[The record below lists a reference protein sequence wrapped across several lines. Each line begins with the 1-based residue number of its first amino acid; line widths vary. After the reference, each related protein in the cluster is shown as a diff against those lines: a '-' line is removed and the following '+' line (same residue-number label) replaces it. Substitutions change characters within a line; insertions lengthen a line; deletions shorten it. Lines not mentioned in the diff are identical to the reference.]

1 MRATG
6 PKCQRK
12 SRYRMAENEP
22 IRMFCG
28 LPVIVAVLP
37 MFDAVATASRYG
49 TGLTPIRRVAFNANG
64 TMTRQMMSL
73 TKNAESS
80 PLRKITVGKR

>member
-1 MRATG
+1 M
-6 PKCQRK
+6 PEKD
-12 SRYRMAENEP
+12 P

-37 MFDAVATASRYG
+37 TFDAVATARRYG
-49 TGLTPIRRVAFNANG
+49 TGLTPIRRVAFSTKG

-73 TKNAESS
+73 TKNAESN
-80 PLRKITVGKR
+80 PIRKITVGSR